1 MSSKSGNKQT
11 DDLTSITGIGRATAN
26 SLRKLNVRFFR
37 DLAALSVDE
46 VEAGLK
52 RSNGRAIPRKQIEG
66 WLAQAR
72 QLAGDAAPA
81 PKRDQTADEE
91 RGARKPGS
99 SGRGKWKPFATF
111 VVEFQARN
119 GAEEKRTVC
128 HQHETAKERKWPG
141 IDSERLAAW
150 MLGQIG
156 EKMPEEFKEQRV
168 LDTSPPAE
176 SSTTVEEPAAVVAT
190 VEPVTDMQPTG
201 SSPVTVKITQIRMFQ
216 PPSGTP
222 RLIATSDEGFGGVL
236 RSGEPVLFELSLQLA
251 GPGATEAARSRA
263 RLNAEIYAHNRS
275 TAVNTNLSEPGF
287 TREGQF
293 SYTAVLPE
301 AVLERGA
308 YRLECLA
315 TLDATPRRQSYL
327 KVPVIRVV

>member
-26 SLRKLNVRFFR
+26 SLRKLSVRSFG

-72 QLAGDAAPA
+72 ELAGDAVPA
-81 PKRDQTADEE
+81 PKRDQAADQE
-91 RGARKPGS
+91 RGARKAGS
-99 SGRGKWKPFATF
+99 SRRGKWKPFATF

-150 MLGQIG
+150 MLEQLG
-156 EKMPEEFKEQRV
+156 EEVPEEIEEQRV
-168 LDTSPPAE
+168 PDTTPPEA
-176 SSTTVEEPAAVVAT
+176 SSTAEEVPAVVAT
-190 VEPVTDMQPTG
+190 VEAARDMQTTG
-201 SSPVTVKITQIRMFQ
+201 SSPVTVEITQIRMFQ

-251 GPGATEAARSRA
+251 GPGATETARSRT
-263 RLNAEIYAHNRS
+263 RLSAEIYAHNRS

-293 SYTAVLPE
+293 SYTTVLPE

-327 KVPVIRVV
+327 RVPVIRVV

>member
-1 MSSKSGNKQT
+1 MASKPGDKPT
-11 DDLTSITGIGRATAN
+11 DDLTTIKGIGNATAS
-26 SLRKLNVRFFR
+26 SLRKLEVHSFG

-52 RSNGRAIPRKQIEG
+52 RSTGRTIPRKQIKG
-66 WLAQAR
+66 WLVQAR
-72 QLAGDAAPA
+72 ELARDAAPA
-81 PKRDQTADEE
+81 PQPEQRSDAQPAAGKSR
-91 RGARKPGS
+91 P
-99 SGRGKWKPFATF
+99 SGRSKWKPFATF
-111 VVEFQARN
+111 VVEFQSRR
-119 GAEEKRTVC
+119 GGDRAEQKRTVC
-128 HQHETAKERKWPG
+128 QQDETAKERKWPG
-141 IDSERLAAW
+141 IEGRHLAEW
-150 MLGQIG
+150 MLEQIG
-156 EKMPEEFKEQRV
+156 EGMPEEFKETAVVTIPRAEPS
-168 LDTSPPAE
+168 TTKEEPPA
-176 SSTTVEEPAAVVAT
+176 V
-190 VEPVTDMQPTG
+190 VTDDE
-201 SSPVTVKITQIRMFQ
+201 SSPVTVEITQIRMSQ

-251 GPGATEAARSRA
+251 GPGATEAARSRT
-263 RLNAEIYAHNRS
+263 RLSAEIYAHNRS
-275 TAVNTNLSEPGF
+275 TAVNTNLSEPSF

-327 KVPVIRVV
+327 RVPVIRVV